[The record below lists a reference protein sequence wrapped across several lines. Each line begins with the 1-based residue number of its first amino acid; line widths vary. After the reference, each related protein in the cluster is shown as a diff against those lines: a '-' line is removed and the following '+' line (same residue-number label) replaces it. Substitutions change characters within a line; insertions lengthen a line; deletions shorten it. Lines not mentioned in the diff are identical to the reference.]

1 MSRCQIPAMT
11 WMVTMCHQPQS
22 PQTVR
27 KILRKIPLC
36 KGSKTKVGQETLLCV
51 LQKTTEQNGKTPST
65 ETQQ

>member
-27 KILRKIPLC
+27 KILLC
-36 KGSKTKVGQETLLCV
+36 KGSKTKVGQETLLCL